1 MPIKLRRLTHN
12 WKLKLLA
19 LGLSVFLW
27 ALVQNEPTPETFPA
41 VPVRVDVTD
50 TSWTT
55 AGPPNPSTV
64 ELRLG
69 GPAGEMVKL
78 ARGGPTVHVPISEVG
93 SSDTVVTIH
102 RDWVDLGS
110 DTRLNVDAVS
120 PPAVHISFE
129 RADTRIVRAY
139 ARFRGSLPRHLALAG
154 PVALNPGMIR
164 VRGPRSRVDGLDSV
178 PLDPLDLSGVNG
190 SGDFTVGVDTS
201 ALPGVRVI
209 PSSASLTLRVEE
221 EIERVLPAVP
231 VDLQRQDGIRLIV
244 EPASVGI
251 TLTGAR
257 TPVIGLD
264 PSRLKVQVAPATLRG
279 MAPGEERHVPLR
291 IEGVPSLVSAAPDPE
306 MVTVRRPAAT
316 AGGGGSAEPRR
327 PR

>member
-1 MPIKLRRLTHN
+1 MPITLRRLTHN

-27 ALVQNEPTPETFPA
+27 ALVQNEPTPETFPS

-55 AGPPNPSTV
+55 AGPPTPSTV

-69 GPAGEMVKL
+69 GPAGEMVRL
-78 ARGGPTVHVPISEVG
+78 ARGGPTVHVPISSVG
-93 SSDTVVTIH
+93 SADTVVTIH
-102 RDWVDLGS
+102 RDWVDLGN
-110 DTRLNVDAVS
+110 DTRLGVDAVS

-129 RADTRIVRAY
+129 RAVTRAVPAY
-139 ARFRGSLPRHLALAG
+139 ARLRGSLPTHLALAG
-154 PVALNPGMIR
+154 AVTLNPRMIR
-164 VRGPRSRVDGLDSV
+164 VRGARSRVDAVDSV
-178 PLDPLDLSGVNG
+178 PLDPLDLSDVDS
-190 SGDFTVGVDTS
+190 SGDFTVAVDTS
-201 ALPGVRVI
+201 ALTGVRVI
-209 PSSASLTLRVEE
+209 PGSSTLTLRVEE

-231 VDLQRQDGIRLIV
+231 VDLQRQDGARLIV
-244 EPASVGI
+244 EPASVRI

-264 PSRLKVQVAPATLRG
+264 PAGLKVLVAPETVRG

-291 IEGVPSLVSAAPDPE
+291 IEGVPSLVSAVPDQE

-316 AGGGGSAEPRR
+316 ANRGGSAAGRR
-327 PR
+327 P